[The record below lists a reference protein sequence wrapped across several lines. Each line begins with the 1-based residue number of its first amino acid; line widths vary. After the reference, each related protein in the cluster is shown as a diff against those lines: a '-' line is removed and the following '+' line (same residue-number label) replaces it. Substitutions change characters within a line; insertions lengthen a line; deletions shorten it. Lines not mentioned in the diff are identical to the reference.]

1 MKVLA
6 KILNDEGVRTP
17 SDYKGRKNAA
27 SKWSMATIS
36 NILKNKVYIV
46 APEQFVETWLK
57 DSDVDELNSNIERYG
72 SLIEEKKTVIKRAY
86 NDLKKIK
93 NIILKTEFLKGIEK
107 DADDIE
113 TLKSKLKIALQE
125 RDSHQSK
132 IDRLSSYKKAMG
144 MGKINRRKRRQ
155 AFFTTRKGIMAYL
168 HSLGYADRKRIV
180 ESVISPET
188 GGKCSVVYLQPE
200 DLISGDETIPEKDRN
215 KLIPAVEMNFEIDLN
230 KTEALISSLNTNK
243 SLDQVAFLPF
253 F

>member
-1 MKVLA
+1 MRGSEPQVIIKVVRMRPV
-6 KILNDEGVRTP
+6 NGVWQP
-17 SDYKGRKNAA
+17 SL
-27 SKWSMATIS
+27 

-125 RDSHQSK
+125 RDSH
-132 IDRLSSYKKAMG
+132 
-144 MGKINRRKRRQ
+144 
-155 AFFTTRKGIMAYL
+155 
-168 HSLGYADRKRIV
+168 
-180 ESVISPET
+180 
-188 GGKCSVVYLQPE
+188 
-200 DLISGDETIPEKDRN
+200 
-215 KLIPAVEMNFEIDLN
+215 
-230 KTEALISSLNTNK
+230 
-243 SLDQVAFLPF
+243 
-253 F
+253 